1 MEEDYFYQ
9 QLGKSIQAWLCVE
22 SEVYFLYSAI
32 MYRANQH
39 LISVTFNHIQSFR
52 SKIALIDSCLKLVL
66 DRKSEKWKQWKLLYK
81 KAENLNLKRNKIVH
95 EPVIQGVEDGVK
107 SIFIAPSCFN
117 ALALVKG
124 QTSHTGPVIT
134 SEYKPSQ
141 AKMLN
146 DHKVNLN
153 QLRKFEGLFKDFSIE
168 LNEFKKSIIPLIKE
182 ANKSVHGQKSIITII
197 RRST

>member
-1 MEEDYFYQ
+1 MEEEYFYR
-9 QLGKSIQAWLCVE
+9 QLGKSIQAWLWVE

-32 MYRANQH
+32 MDSANQH
-39 LISVTFNHIQSFR
+39 LVSVTFNHIQSFD
-52 SKIALIDSCLKLVL
+52 SKVALINSCLALVL
-66 DRKSEKWKQWKLLYK
+66 ERESEKWKQWKSLYNRAK
-81 KAENLNLKRNKIVH
+81 KLNLKRNKIVH
-95 EPVIQGVEDGVK
+95 EPVIQSVEDGVK
-107 SIFIAPSCFN
+107 SIFISPSHFN

-153 QLRKFEGLFKDFSIE
+153 QLRKFEGSFKDFSLE
-168 LNEFKKSIIPLIKE
+168 LSEFKKSIIPLIKE
-182 ANKSVHGQKSIITII
+182 AHKNVHGQKNKS
-197 RRST
+197 